1 MTAPLTKKNDAYVR
15 QFEKLLRNSG
25 KLSEPEITTAVTDIT
40 NQILVGQPKGQTA
53 NQLLGTPT
61 QAAQQYAPATPAG
74 KPGRKKLHE
83 YDVTTLVIDTAMA
96 IFMLFGVVFGLSGL
110 FAPEA
115 AGNTGITS
123 LVLIAIFGGLV
134 YTRIILALTPNPA
147 APKQMS
153 RNKRWALLGV
163 AMLLWIVGF
172 MGLSLIPVAI
182 NPILPG
188 WIYLLLAV
196 VAFGIFRWN
205 RQRSGLSG
213 GFFAISQLSMEARR
227 EAEEARK

>member
-15 QFEKLLRNSG
+15 QFEKLLRSSG
-25 KLSEPEITTAVTDIT
+25 KLSEPEITTAVNDIT

-61 QAAQQYAPATPAG
+61 QAAQQYAPTTTG

-83 YDVTTLVIDTAMA
+83 YDVAPLVIDTAMA
-96 IFMLFGVVFGLSGL
+96 IFILFGVVFGLSGL
-110 FAPEA
+110 FAPQA

-123 LVLIAIFGGLV
+123 LVLIAIFGGIV

-147 APKQMS
+147 KPNQMG

-172 MGLSLIPVAI
+172 MGLSLIPTAI

-188 WIYLLLAV
+188 WVYLLLAV